1 MKMCRCGNVHV
12 GVKTWVEMRRCG
24 DVWVRRC
31 VGVKICVSTHDTV
44 LGLT

>member
-1 MKMCRCGNVHV
+1 MKMCRCGDVHE
-12 GVKTWVEMRRCG
+12 GMKTWVEMSR

-31 VGVKICVSTHDTV
+31 VGVKICGSTHDTV